1 MFFIPKK
8 KRNKTPNGQR
18 LVGFLKRPRFG
29 TTLLGCVPGNEQ
41 VSVEWTF
48 TNTSPEPWPVGCR
61 LRYLGGN
68 VKPIY
73 TSKST
78 TEVVLPR
85 GTNNQTPACF
95 FSISDISACWHWRD
109 FQWCAW
115 NVTTVKFWGDFWDGD
130 LWPFYMI
137 TSLGTTSIFG
147 SLPESFGQCIGLTVY
162 VLDETTVGNWR
173 SCDSPGEN
181 FCGLYIYIYFGQ
193 GLFFIDYMTVFAG
206 IKQTMQSY
214 GNFEGFSF

>member
-1 MFFIPKK
+1 MCFTSKQKHWLKTTTAVLFIPK
-8 KRNKTPNGQR
+8 NQPQR
-18 LVGFLKRPRFG
+18 LVGFLQRPRFG

-48 TNTSPEPWPVGCR
+48 TNTSPEAWPVGCR

-95 FSISDISACWHWRD
+95 FFFGFQPVDIGGIFMECHNGVSLRG
-109 FQWCAW
+109 FLAW
-115 NVTTVKFWGDFWDGD
+115 
-130 LWPFYMI
+130 
-137 TSLGTTSIFG
+137 
-147 SLPESFGQCIGLTVY
+147 
-162 VLDETTVGNWR
+162 
-173 SCDSPGEN
+173 
-181 FCGLYIYIYFGQ
+181 
-193 GLFFIDYMTVFAG
+193 
-206 IKQTMQSY
+206 
-214 GNFEGFSF
+214 